1 MVGGW
6 CMAKRIITK
15 ASKTRLIVFG
25 GLCVVVI
32 SYFIIN
38 TFSMLLNIKKLSSE
52 QQTLQSNLVQLQ
64 EDEVNLTKEL
74 SKLKNDEYKARY
86 AREYFLYS
94 KENGEYIFSNILDD
108 DQTDINEPNETNS
121 LYYYVIAAVILIS
134 LFMIL
139 FIIKKIN
146 KSRKK

>member
-1 MVGGW
+1 
-6 CMAKRIITK
+6 
-15 ASKTRLIVFG
+15 
-25 GLCVVVI
+25 
-32 SYFIIN
+32 
-38 TFSMLLNIKKLSSE
+38 MLLNIKKLSSE

>member
-1 MVGGW
+1 
-6 CMAKRIITK
+6 MAKRVITK

-25 GLCVVVI
+25 GLCVTII

-38 TFSMLLNIKKLSSE
+38 TFSMLLNIKNLSVE
-52 QQTLQSNLVQLQ
+52 QQTLQSNLVKLQ

-94 KENGEYIFSNILDD
+94 KENGEYIFANILDND
-108 DQTDINEPNETNS
+108 ETDINETSETNS
-121 LYYYVIAAVILIS
+121 LYYYVIAAVILIL
-134 LFMIL
+134 LFVVL
-139 FIIKKIN
+139 FILKKIS
-146 KSRKK
+146 KSKKK

>member
-1 MVGGW
+1 
-6 CMAKRIITK
+6 MAKRIITK